1 MAAPKKKSYP
11 KTYLTDVAIE
21 RISRPAKGR
30 VSVSDVETGLF
41 LWVNSTGK
49 KSWAVVTNQKGSD
62 RKQRKVIGQWPGMGV
77 SEAREAAREL
87 VAAARDGAVIKDK
100 LAEEKAAAEREAADK
115 QAGSFRAVAE
125 SYVAAMRAGQ
135 LVGGRKRAVTATTAT
150 ARERLLEQRVLPML
164 GQHPLSEIT
173 TPMVARLLT
182 QLDKAGGPVDETLKA
197 IRGVFKFALSRGL
210 FHGALPTTGMTNR
223 QPPKKITRA
232 LADDE
237 LRSIWQA
244 AGEQGW
250 PFGSV
255 IRLLMLTGQRKNEI
269 AGLAWDEVD
278 LERKLI
284 VLPKERVKNRKG
296 AHEVALSEP
305 AMEVLEAAGA
315 IYDALHPRPAGGK
328 PEPRKG
334 LVFPSDTGETPISGW
349 NKLKA
354 ALDRRVKGNL
364 AGLGEEDHRA
374 IRAGGALRA
383 DTVERKK
390 AALARVAQVET
401 EAWRIHDLRHTFIT
415 RARDGEENAQGEI
428 VWSAPLDVLQAAV
441 NHEITAGVTA
451 AYDHGD
457 IQRRYRLRKRELM
470 DWWARKLMVIVGEAE
485 ARDNVVPMPVRGG

>member
-1 MAAPKKKSYP
+1 MG
-11 KTYLTDVAIE
+11 KTHLTDAAVE
-21 RISRPAKGR
+21 RYRRPPSGR
-30 VSVSDVETGLF
+30 TEVSDSEPGLF
-41 LWVNSTGK
+41 LWITANGA
-49 KSWAVVTNQKGSD
+49 KSWAVIYRLPDADGNRTQR
-62 RKQRKVIGQWPGMGV
+62 RKSVVGRWPAMD
-77 SEAREAAREL
+77 
-87 VAAARDGAVIKDK
+87 VAAARTKARAYMTMATEGIDPEAR
-100 LAEEKAAAEREAADK
+100 LAEEKAATERDAADK

-150 ARERLLEQRVLPML
+150 ARERLLEQRVLRTL
-164 GQHPLSEIT
+164 GDHPLAEIT
-173 TPMVARLLT
+173 TPMVARLLA

-232 LADDE
+232 LTDSE
-237 LRSIWQA
+237 LAAIWQA
-244 AGEQGW
+244 AGQQGW

-255 IRLLMLTGQRKNEI
+255 IRLLLLTGQRKNEI
-269 AGLAWDEVD
+269 AGLSWEEVD
-278 LERKLI
+278 LDRKLI

-296 AHEVALSEP
+296 AHEVALSDP
-305 AMEVLEAAGA
+305 AIEVLEAAGT
-315 IYDALHPRPAGGK
+315 IYDALHRPAGEK
-328 PEPRKG
+328 PQPRTG
-334 LVFPSDTGETPISGW
+334 LVFPSDTGATPISGW

-354 ALDRRVKGNL
+354 ALDRRVKGNR
-364 AGLGEEDHRA
+364 AGLSEEDHRA
-374 IRAGGALRA
+374 IRAGGVLRA
-383 DTVERKK
+383 DTVARKK
-390 AALARVAQVET
+390 AALARVAAVET
-401 EAWRIHDLRHTFIT
+401 MPWRIHDLRHTFIT
-415 RARDGEENAQGEI
+415 RCRDGDENAEGEI

-485 ARDNVVPMPVRGG
+485 PQDNVVLMPAKMMN

>member
-1 MAAPKKKSYP
+1 MA
-11 KTYLTDVAIE
+11 KTHLTDAAVE
-21 RISRPAKGR
+21 RHRRPQSGR
-30 VSVSDVETGLF
+30 TEVSDSEPGLF
-41 LWVNSTGK
+41 LWITANGA
-49 KSWAVVTNQKGSD
+49 KSWAVIYRLADANGNRTQR
-62 RKQRKVIGQWPGMGV
+62 RKTVVGRWPAMD
-77 SEAREAAREL
+77 
-87 VAAARDGAVIKDK
+87 VAAAREKARAYMALAADGIDPEER
-100 LAEEKAAAEREAADK
+100 LAEEKAAAERDSADK
-115 QAGSFRAVAE
+115 QAGSFRSVAE

-135 LVGGRKRAVTATTAT
+135 LVGGRKRAVTPTTAT
-150 ARERLLEQRVLPML
+150 ARERLLEQRVFPTL
-164 GQHPLSEIT
+164 GDQPLSEIT

-232 LADDE
+232 LTDDE
-237 LRSIWQA
+237 LRSIWLA

-269 AGLAWDEVD
+269 AGLTWDEVD
-278 LERKLI
+278 LDRKLI

-305 AMEVLEAAGA
+305 AMQVLEAAGT
-315 IYDALHPRPAGGK
+315 IYDALHRPAGGM
-328 PEPRKG
+328 PRPRKG

-364 AGLGEEDHRA
+364 AGLSDEDHRA

-390 AALARVAQVET
+390 AALARVAEVEA

-415 RARDGEENAQGEI
+415 RCRDGDENEEGEI
-428 VWSAPLDVLQAAV
+428 VWSAPLDVLQAVV

-470 DWWARKLMVIVGEAE
+470 DWWARKLMEIVSE
-485 ARDNVVPMPVRGG
+485 R